1 MHLSQKRRATIFI
14 LLTLVLDA
22 MGIGLI
28 VPVMPDLI
36 VELEGGSVGEAA
48 LWGGILLTTFSA
60 MQFLFSPLLG
70 ALSDRYGRRP
80 VLLISLAV
88 MAADYII
95 MGLAHSIW
103 LLLLTRIVGGITAA
117 THSTAGAVMA
127 DISSE
132 KERAANFGLVGA
144 AFGIGFILG
153 PAIGGVLG
161 EYGLRAPFYAAAALA
176 LANMT
181 LGYFALPETVTEANR
196 RAFDWRRANPLG
208 AFRAIARLPGIS
220 SALLLLFVYEF
231 AMMVYPAI
239 WAYFPKER
247 FGWGPGMVGLSMM
260 LFGVSMALV
269 QGGLIRIA
277 LRHFRERSLL
287 IFGLTFELGC
297 FLLLTVITSGFWALV
312 LVPVSAL
319 GAVINP
325 TLMGWMSRAVPDNA
339 QGELQG
345 IVGSARS
352 VAAIFAPLAMT
363 KLFEN
368 FTADG
373 APYMPGAPFLLSAVL
388 MLFCLLIF
396 AVKGRDMVREAR

>member
-48 LWGGILLTTFSA
+48 LWGGILLTIFSA

-70 ALSDRYGRRP
+70 ALSDRFGRRP

-88 MAADYII
+88 MAVDYII

-103 LLLLTRIVGGITAA
+103 LLLLTRVVGGITAA

-161 EYGLRAPFYAAAALA
+161 EYGLRAPFYVAAALA

-181 LGYFALPETVTEANR
+181 LGYLALPETVTEANR

-220 SALLLLFVYEF
+220 GALLLLFVYEF

-297 FLLLTVITSGFWALV
+297 FLLLTVITSGLWALI
-312 LVPVSAL
+312 LVPLSAL
-319 GAVINP
+319 GAMVNP
-325 TLMGWMSRAVPDNA
+325 TVMGWMSRAVADNA

-352 VAAIFAPLAMT
+352 VAAIFAPLVMT
-363 KLFEN
+363 KLFGS

>member
-287 IFGLTFELGC
+287 IFGLTFELSC

-352 VAAIFAPLAMT
+352 VAAIFAPLVMT

>member
-260 LFGVSMALV
+260 LFGVSMALM

-287 IFGLTFELGC
+287 IFGLTFELSC

-396 AVKGRDMVREAR
+396 AAKGRDMVREAR

>member
-287 IFGLTFELGC
+287 IFGLTFELSC

-396 AVKGRDMVREAR
+396 AAKGRDMVREAR